1 MIGKKIRNPAKGAAL
16 RVRVQ
21 RLADYIDQ
29 PEQAP
34 PNARVVAHAAKA
46 ARVEGLA
53 DYAQRPIDDDW
64 REKCIHSGAR
74 GFQATTR
81 AGQKAEMRA
90 LAEVSAHS
98 KDPISHYVLSWQ
110 EGEQPTPVQI
120 EEAVDLFLDTMGL
133 VGHQMFYGLH
143 ADTDNVHLHLM
154 INRVHPLTRKV
165 VAINKG
171 FDLEALHRA
180 IARIEQAQGW
190 SREEHARYRVNAAGA
205 VQRVHHDRATHR
217 QQTAGS
223 PRSGTPSAEQLAR
236 EDGAPIIRAAASWAA
251 LHKQLADRGW
261 RYERKGSGALLWI
274 GPVAVKASR
283 AGRDCS
289 FTALQRRLGPFQPA
303 PANRP
308 TASPSAPTPSD
319 ADYWQTYRGEQATR
333 AQAKQSA
340 LRQRHLAER
349 QALSEA
355 HRAQREALFQGRS
368 WQGQGA
374 ALNAERSVLAAR
386 QAAVRATLMERQ
398 RLERAQLLERWRQ
411 GLLADADR
419 LNRRRLS
426 NEALA
431 ATPRKGRILKAEGSV
446 GNDGLVAYD
455 IRAFV
460 AVVYSRRVDYRLRDS
475 ANGIPAFVDRGREI
489 VITDGKNPAGVLAAL
504 QLAAQKWGT
513 FQVEGDAEYQA
524 LCVRLAAQ
532 HGLRL
537 GNPALQDALRQAHS
551 TQWRSPA
558 PVFPV
563 RGGGP
568 GPAA

>member
-1 MIGKKIRNPAKGAAL
+1 MIVKKVANPRKASSKK
-16 RVRVQ
+16 VRIQ
-21 RLADYIDQ
+21 RLGDYIASPESA
-29 PEQAP
+29 PEQEIV
-34 PNARVVAHAAKA
+34 NQQ
-46 ARVEGLA
+46 RVERLG
-53 DYAQRPIDDDW
+53 DYLQIPMTPTA
-64 REKCIHSGAR
+64 REKCIYAGAR
-74 GFQATTR
+74 GFVSTR
-81 AGQKAEMRA
+81 RIDQKAEMIA
-90 LAEVSAHS
+90 LARQAVRS
-98 KDPISHYVLSWQ
+98 KDPISHYVLSWHK
-110 EGEQPTPVQI
+110 GEQPTPAQI
-120 EEAVDLFLDTMGL
+120 EQVVDLFLDELGL
-133 VGHQMFYGLH
+133 SGHQIFYGLH

-154 INRVHPLTRKV
+154 INRVHPDTLKV
-165 VAINKG
+165 IKPNKG
-171 FDLEALHRA
+171 FDREAAHRA

-236 EDGAPIIRAAASWAA
+236 EGGAPIIRAAASWAA

-303 PANRP
+303 PTNRP
-308 TASPSAPTPSD
+308 TASPSEPAPSD

-333 AQAKQSA
+333 AQAKQAEQSA
-340 LRQRHLAER
+340 LRQRHQAER

-355 HRAQREALFQGRS
+355 HRAQRDALFQGRS

-411 GLLADADR
+411 GLLADADG

-431 ATPRKGRILKAEGSV
+431 AEPRKGRILKAEGST

-489 VITDGKNPAGVLAAL
+489 VITNGKDPAGVLAAL

-513 FQVEGDAEYQA
+513 FKVEGDAEYQG